1 MQTLSSS
8 LLWGGDLFL
17 GRPIA
22 AGRNDADAM
31 ISRLVYDCNHIDT
44 AQLGGIKRDRD
55 DYYYSA

>member
-1 MQTLSSS
+1 
-8 LLWGGDLFL
+8 
-17 GRPIA
+17 
-22 AGRNDADAM
+22 M